1 MKQRL
6 EQKEAA
12 DAAARQA
19 KVERLLA
26 ENSEREERK
35 QRLEATRLLYTATRY
50 ALPGPVLAAQPNQ
63 PYPVS
68 RGQDGGGRDPKW
80 QQERTP
86 SGDGVHQARGCAA
99 AAAPACAASPSPWA
113 AGFGG
118 RQL

>member
-1 MKQRL
+1 MGRAHVENVMKQRL

-50 ALPGPVLAAQPNQ
+50 PP
-63 PYPVS
+63 
-68 RGQDGGGRDPKW
+68 
-80 QQERTP
+80 
-86 SGDGVHQARGCAA
+86 
-99 AAAPACAASPSPWA
+99 PSPPPA
-113 AGFGG
+113 P
-118 RQL
+118 